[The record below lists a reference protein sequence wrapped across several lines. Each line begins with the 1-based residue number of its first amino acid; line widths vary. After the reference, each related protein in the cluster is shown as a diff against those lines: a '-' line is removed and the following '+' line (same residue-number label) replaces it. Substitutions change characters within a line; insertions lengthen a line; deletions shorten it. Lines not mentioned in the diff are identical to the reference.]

1 MTEQCQKVFMATF
14 NSVYE
19 DTGDEGKS
27 FAIANSAARRCMK
40 KQGYT
45 YDKESKKWEKK

>member
-1 MTEQCQKVFMATF
+1 MATF

-19 DTGDEGKS
+19 DSGDESKAM
-27 FAIANSAARRCMK
+27 AIGISASKRCMK

-45 YDKESKKWEKK
+45 YDKETKTWKKK

>member
-1 MTEQCQKVFMATF
+1 MTKQCQEVFMATF
-14 NSVYE
+14 NSVYK
-19 DTGDEGKS
+19 DTGDEGKA

-45 YDKESKKWEKK
+45 YDKETKTWKKK